1 MFYVFIVL
9 KKLKDS
15 LETETDE
22 VKNNNKSRIKSR
34 NFGF

>member
-1 MFYVFIVL
+1 MFYVFIVP

-15 LETETDE
+15 LETGE